1 MRKKKLPQIVKVEK
15 INELH
20 TATNIT
26 NETTVNKELP
36 KQALLL
42 TTTKPKLDII
52 EEKNNK
58 KTQKKIFNINN
69 IEENID
75 IVNNIET
82 KKNKKSKKNKK
93 DNKDTIRLKNNILIN
108 KNYKYENLI
117 NYIKCNKMKIINI
130 LYEKK
135 ILKCK
140 KIPLLLLLNLYT
152 NYNKN
157 DIEIIKL

>member
-58 KTQKKIFNINN
+58 KTQKNIFNMNN

-108 KNYKYENLI
+108 KDYKYENLI

-152 NYNKN
+152 NYINN

>member
-20 TATNIT
+20 TTTNIT

-58 KTQKKIFNINN
+58 KTQKNIFNMNN

-108 KNYKYENLI
+108 KDYKYENLI

-152 NYNKN
+152 NYINN